1 MAVLAQGNLA
11 LNSRPCSVEDL
22 SMLNTSSRDIFPTA
36 QALSDAE
43 LLAVIHAGHRGT
55 HDDPWDG
62 Q

>member
-1 MAVLAQGNLA
+1 VAVLAQGNLA
-11 LNSRPCSVEDL
+11 LNSRP
-22 SMLNTSSRDIFPTA
+22 MLNTSSRDIFPTA